1 MANRSRRA
9 PGGGRAHRPR
19 PPREPFGH
27 MLKSARAQRVIG
39 RALRT
44 PAVLDRPGTRWMLK
58 GLSPAPIVVLTHR
71 GRRSGKTYRTP
82 VEVIAR
88 DDQVGE
94 IVVSPM
100 WGERS
105 HWYRNVIAGGLVE
118 ASRDGEPQEMAWRR
132 LSDDEKREAIAA
144 YRREHP
150 LYSRVIL
157 RMLVSVHGL
166 EGDPAEA
173 VARAIPMLA
182 LYRASGNR

>member
-1 MANRSRRA
+1 
-9 PGGGRAHRPR
+9 
-19 PPREPFGH
+19 
-27 MLKSARAQRVIG
+27 MLKSARVQRIIG

-44 PAVLDRPGTRWMLK
+44 PAVLDRPGTRWMMK

-82 VEVIAR
+82 VEVMAEEGER
-88 DDQVGE
+88 GE

-100 WGERS
+100 FGERS
-105 HWYRNVIAGGLVE
+105 HWYRNVVAGGLVE
-118 ASRDGEPQEMAWRR
+118 ASRGGEGHAMEWRR

-166 EGDPAEA
+166 KGDHAEE
-173 VARAIPMLA
+173 VARAIPMLG
-182 LYRASGNR
+182 LYRASGDR

>member
-1 MANRSRRA
+1 ML
-9 PGGGRAHRPR
+9 
-19 PPREPFGH
+19 
-27 MLKSARAQRVIG
+27 LKSARVQRVVG

-82 VEVIAR
+82 VEVLAE

-94 IVVSPM
+94 VVVSPM

-118 ASRDGEPQEMAWRR
+118 ASREGEAKKMDWRR
-132 LSDDEKREAIAA
+132 LSDEEKRKAIAA

-150 LYSRVIL
+150 VYSRVIL

-166 EGDPAEA
+166 KGDHAEE
-173 VARAIPMLA
+173 VARTIPMLA
-182 LYRASGNR
+182 LYRPSGDR